1 MPRGTYIQREQ
12 EGRKDGE
19 RDKDGKGRK
28 TEGKKILAYAGC
40 YNVNATS

>member
-1 MPRGTYIQREQ
+1 MFYSYRGKE
-12 EGRKDGE
+12 ERKEGE

-28 TEGKKILAYAGC
+28 TEGKKKILAYAGC

>member
-1 MPRGTYIQREQ
+1 MFYSYRGKE
-12 EGRKDGE
+12 ERKEGE